1 MAAKSA
7 KRGGTQRARALPEA
21 THFVTL
27 PPGARHLYIY
37 SRHLFELAPI
47 GYSSRLDTRP
57 LRPTILIAAL
67 LLALTSATTAPA
79 SAQMHLGPQASLGT
93 DSGAGLGARLLFP
106 LRAGILGVEGGIDG
120 NYFFG
125 GGRDVDSWVDVNV
138 NVRIPVPLARDFR
151 TRIGA
156 GLNATFIS
164 LYQTGTPTTS
174 TESDVG
180 VNLLGSI
187 ELPERRLSPFAELR
201 VVVGGSE
208 QVVLTGGFTVG
219 PAR

>member
-1 MAAKSA
+1 
-7 KRGGTQRARALPEA
+7 
-21 THFVTL
+21 
-27 PPGARHLYIY
+27 
-37 SRHLFELAPI
+37 
-47 GYSSRLDTRP
+47 
-57 LRPTILIAAL
+57 LRPTILITAL
-67 LLALTSATTAPA
+67 VIALTSATLPA

-106 LRAGILGVEGGIDG
+106 LRVGIFGMEGGIDG

-164 LYQTGTPTTS
+164 LYQPASPTTN

-180 VNLLGSI
+180 LNLLGSI